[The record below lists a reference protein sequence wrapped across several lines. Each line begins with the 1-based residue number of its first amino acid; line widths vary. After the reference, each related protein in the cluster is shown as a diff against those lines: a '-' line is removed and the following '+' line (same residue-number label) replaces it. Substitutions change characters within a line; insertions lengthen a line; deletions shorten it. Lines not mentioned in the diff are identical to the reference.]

1 LQLFYY
7 TKNLNKMIALGNP
20 QPKGVQFDVTIPQY
34 VPPQPLE
41 FIEPTTGKKKVFTID
56 NAQKLA
62 DLIQQGYNLV
72 QQIKGGTGQRKVV
85 VVRSNDSIN
94 PVKAGFNITTVL
106 GGAIAAYIL
115 FSLLMSRK

>member
-1 LQLFYY
+1 M
-7 TKNLNKMIALGNP
+7 TALGNP
-20 QPKGVQFDVTIPQY
+20 QSKGVQFDVTIPNY

-41 FIEPTTGKKKVFTID
+41 FIEPTTGKKKIFTVD

-72 QQIKGGTGQRKVV
+72 QQIRGGTGQRKVV
-85 VVRSNDSIN
+85 VVRSNSDIN
-94 PVKAGFNITTVL
+94 PVKSGINITTAL

>member
-1 LQLFYY
+1 
-7 TKNLNKMIALGNP
+7 MIALGNP
-20 QPKGVQFDVTIPQY
+20 QSKGVQFDVTIPNY
-34 VPPQPLE
+34 IPPQPLE

-85 VVRSNDSIN
+85 VVTSESD
-94 PVKAGFNITTVL
+94 PKPTKAGFSKIALIV
-106 GGAIAAYIL
+106 GGLLAAGTL
-115 FSLLMSRK
+115 FYTLKNR

>member
-1 LQLFYY
+1 M
-7 TKNLNKMIALGNP
+7 TALGNP
-20 QPKGVQFDVTIPQY
+20 QTKGVQFDVTIPNY

-41 FIEPTTGKKKVFTID
+41 FIEPTTGKKKIFTVD

-72 QQIKGGTGQRKVV
+72 QQIRGGTGQRKVV
-85 VVRSNDSIN
+85 VVRSNSDIN
-94 PVKAGFNITTVL
+94 TVKSGINITTAL

-115 FSLLMSRK
+115 FSLLMSRKWEGITTYI